1 MTHNR
6 KDISETITSW
16 KNYLSGKKS
25 KILNESMNV
34 HDDATE
40 MHVNRDVKEYF
51 KAIFTNL
58 FDVMRLSEDQSAE
71 ILVDISEQYFDK
83 KTITDKDLFRL
94 AYGKQYENLL
104 NAFINTGRVPQ
115 QMPDENLL
123 SRDMDVSG
131 EDLM

>member
-1 MTHNR
+1 MIHNR
-6 KDISETITSW
+6 KDTSETIASW
-16 KNYLSGKKS
+16 KNYLSGKS
-25 KILNESMNV
+25 SQILNESMDMQ
-34 HDDATE
+34 DDPSE

-58 FDVMRLSEDQSAE
+58 FDTMRLSEDQSAE

-115 QMPDENLL
+115 QMSDENLL

>member
-1 MTHNR
+1 MLRDR
-6 KDISETITSW
+6 KNTSIVVSSW
-16 KNYLSGKKS
+16 RSFLKGEKNILS
-25 KILNESMNV
+25 ESMDMQ
-34 HDDATE
+34 DDVTE
-40 MHVNRDVKEYF
+40 THANRDVKEYF

-58 FDVMRLSEDQSAE
+58 FDIMKISEDQSAE

-83 KTITDKDLFRL
+83 KTITTKDLFRL

-115 QMPDENLL
+115 QTPDEDLL
-123 SRDMDVSG
+123 SRDIDLSD